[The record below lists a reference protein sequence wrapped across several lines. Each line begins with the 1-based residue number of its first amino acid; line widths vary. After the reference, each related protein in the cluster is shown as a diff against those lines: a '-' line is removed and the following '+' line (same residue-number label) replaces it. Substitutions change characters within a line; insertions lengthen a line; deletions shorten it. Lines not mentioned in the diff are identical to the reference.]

1 MSDLF
6 GCSIRYQI
14 RISKVEG
21 KELSGLGGSNA
32 GAVGTVPRGYAGLF
46 AFLVIQN
53 FLDREIGLI

>member
-32 GAVGTVPRGYAGLF
+32 GAVGTVPRGYAGPF

-53 FLDREIGLI
+53 FLDR